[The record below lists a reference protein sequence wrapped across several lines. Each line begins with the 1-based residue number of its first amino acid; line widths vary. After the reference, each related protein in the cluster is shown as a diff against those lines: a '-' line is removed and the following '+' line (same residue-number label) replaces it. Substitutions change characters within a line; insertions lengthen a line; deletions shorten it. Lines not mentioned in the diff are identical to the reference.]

1 MKKYLFSI
9 ISIIISLG
17 CFIAFKL
24 IGSEILSDGTLSEP
38 FFLIPIGYLFA
49 IIAVISVVIKMI
61 KNHNKKDYGNDK
73 Y

>member
-1 MKKYLFSI
+1 MKKYLLSI

-24 IGSEILSDGTLSEP
+24 IGSEILSDRTLSEP
-38 FFLIPIGYLFA
+38 FFLMPIGYLFA

-61 KNHNKKDYGNDK
+61 KDHNKKDYGNDK